1 MDGGTILALV
11 IGIPVILFPAA
22 LVWHMN
28 IGGVVQAAKARK
40 AHAVKATV
48 GTK

>member
-1 MDGGTILALV
+1 MEGLTILAIVLA
-11 IGIPVILFPAA
+11 IPVILFPAA